1 MLYRGHEAG
10 VRLTQVYYLK
20 FNSNCLRFK
29 VEYQLLHLSCK
40 NIVKQH
46 EYYVVDL
53 KRNVNPIT

>member
-1 MLYRGHEAG
+1 MKQEWGL
-10 VRLTQVYYLK
+10 LSNVYHLK
-20 FNSNCLRFK
+20 FNSNCLRYK
-29 VEYQLLHLSCK
+29 VEYKLLHLSCK